1 MDVQDRLQ
9 AQVLSRHAH
18 RRLQQPHP
26 DIRLVTFTALLGL
39 LRSLLTY
46 YALPWR
52 RVALKRFY
60 RDLLPQDT
68 LMFDVGAHVGS
79 RSRSVLSIGG
89 RAIAIEPQPVFARW
103 LGWLFRDNPRVEL
116 VVAAVGAQE
125 GQASLQ
131 ISSRHPTVS
140 TLSRDWIGQVEQ
152 SAGFEHV
159 AWDKSIDVPVTTVD
173 RLSLWSLGGFVRP
186 SARNRFLSQPRFGF
200 TAWWLAPV
208 LVWLALVLP
217 AHPDKFNL
225 QSLLAL
231 PLELPLVIL
240 AVLLLPAVLNRA
252 FRAVLVVFLLAL
264 VLLRLAD
271 VGSKTRQSLSE
282 HSQRIRCWTSIRL
295 RSQLSLNAICWCC
308 LSSPMDEVSSIWNRC
323 AQRPCRGLH

>member
-173 RLSLWSLGGFVRP
+173 RLIEQYGRPDFLKIDVEGFE
-186 SARNRFLSQPRFGF
+186 AEILAGCSQPI
-200 TAWWLAPV
+200 
-208 LVWLALVLP
+208 ALVAVEYLP
-217 AHPDKFNL
+217 AALDILWQCIDRLEAHGDAEYNFVSGETH
-225 QSLLAL
+225 QFELA
-231 PLELPLVIL
+231 EWV
-240 AVLLLPAVLNRA
+240 PASAIRA
-252 FRAVLVVFLLAL
+252 LIEQAAASGRSGDLYA
-264 VLLRLAD
+264 
-271 VGSKTRQSLSE
+271 RQRE
-282 HSQRIRCWTSIRL
+282 I
-295 RSQLSLNAICWCC
+295 
-308 LSSPMDEVSSIWNRC
+308 VS
-323 AQRPCRGLH
+323 